1 LNIHDQILKR
11 YRDFAVTMSLSIQAL
26 NNDTSFL
33 LTFAPS
39 VSSPR
44 SDEITVLID
53 PWIVGPAVTITG
65 NRAIAILKRP
75 SDASISSLKQL
86 DPQPDLI
93 CISQNA
99 PDHCHP
105 DTLKTLKHDTACRI
119 LAHSS
124 AAAVIRSWK
133 HFSDPDT
140 VVPVKYFNASD
151 PSSSGFK
158 FSPSLGGSDNGSSAS
173 NNSSSSPSKEEDV
186 METIKVDLIAEPWD
200 MAAMHTILAI
210 SYMPPASEA
219 PITVVY
225 CPHGAVPATL
235 SPYLATLSSTTR
247 KVLFHSCNQSKGPWF
262 FGSPTYVYGA
272 KEGVEVAKAM
282 AAEAWIRAH
291 DEDKSPTGVGTVGT
305 WGIDVDVDAVRR
317 LLDDTGVD
325 SCAFVALG
333 AGERWNLGSNH
344 ATKA

>member
-1 LNIHDQILKR
+1 
-11 YRDFAVTMSLSIQAL
+11 MSLSIQAL

-33 LTFAPS
+33 LAFAPS
-39 VSSPR
+39 ASSPR
-44 SDEITVLID
+44 SDEITILID
-53 PWIVGPAVTITG
+53 PWIVGPAVTVTG
-65 NRAIAILKRP
+65 NRTIAILKRP
-75 SDASISSLKQL
+75 SDASITSLKQL

-124 AAAVIRSWK
+124 AATVIKTWK
-133 HFSDPDT
+133 HFSNPDT
-140 VVPVKYFNASD
+140 VVPLNYFNASN
-151 PSSSGFK
+151 PSSPGFA
-158 FSPSLGGSDNGSSAS
+158 FSPLLRGSDIGSSAS
-173 NNSSSSPSKEEDV
+173 NDSSPSPSGEKS
-186 METIKVDLIAEPWD
+186 MLETIKVDLIAEPWD

-210 SYMPPASEA
+210 SYIPPSLEA
-219 PITVVY
+219 PITVIY

-235 SPYLATLSSTTR
+235 SPYLATLSQTTR

-272 KEGVEVAKAM
+272 AQGVEVAKAM

-305 WGIDVDVDAVRR
+305 WGIDVEVDEVQR
-317 LLDDTGVD
+317 LLDDAGMDICT
-325 SCAFVALG
+325 FVALG
-333 AGERWNLGSNH
+333 AGEGWKFGSDKS
-344 ATKA
+344 TKA